1 MAEGE
6 ENVKKVDVSSFE
18 SEVASPANSFEQKC
32 PICLEDYDDK
42 AFVNICFRIL
52 IYNYYNC

>member
-6 ENVKKVDVSSFE
+6 ENIKKVDVSSFE

-52 IYNYYNC
+52 I

>member
-6 ENVKKVDVSSFE
+6 ESVNKEDSSSFE
-18 SEVASPANSFEQKC
+18 SEVASAANSFDQKC

-42 AFVNICFRIL
+42 AFVNVCFRIL
-52 IYNYYNC
+52 IYHYSNC